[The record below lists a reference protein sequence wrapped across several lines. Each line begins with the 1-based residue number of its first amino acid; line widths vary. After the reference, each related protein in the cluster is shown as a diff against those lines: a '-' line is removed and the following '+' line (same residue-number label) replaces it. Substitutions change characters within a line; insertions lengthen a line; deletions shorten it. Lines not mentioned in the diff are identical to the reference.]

1 MKSILTQIEQL
12 TNASIEAL
20 ETSLSLEML
29 EAVRIE
35 FLGRKGKIANL
46 MPLLSD
52 LSLEDKRVVGPLMNE
67 LKAKVEQLFEEKK
80 QSFADMLLAQKEDSF
95 KNFDISAYTKRP
107 LEGSLHPYTHVHT
120 LITDFFRSIGFQ
132 VADGPEAET
141 EF

>member
-67 LKAKVEQLFEEKK
+67 LKAKVEQLFE
-80 QSFADMLLAQKEDSF
+80 ART
-95 KNFDISAYTKRP
+95 TKRGR
-107 LEGSLHPYTHVHT
+107 LFRDNVTNLLTGLF
-120 LITDFFRSIGFQ
+120 LILNC
-132 VADGPEAET
+132 
-141 EF
+141 